1 MNLLS
6 EQLSEL
12 MNTMNGQ
19 SADSASV
26 FNIKAVVTQTGL
38 NPATIRAWERRYGF
52 PSPNRTAGGHR
63 QYSQRDIDTLK
74 WLSARQEEG
83 VSISHAV
90 DLWRTYVDRG
100 EDPLQVSTAVL
111 SDPGPLVIHALEGEQ
126 IDQLRQIWVTACL
139 NFDRVA
145 AEQVLASAFA
155 LFNPMTVCVELLQKG
170 LAEVGN
176 FWYEGEVS
184 VQREHFASAL
194 SVQRLEILIAA
205 SPAPTRPERIVVAT
219 APGDYHIFSPLLLTY
234 MLRQSGW
241 DVIYLGANVPA
252 NELAST
258 IEHVQPDLIIVAA
271 QLLHTAATMKEMAI
285 VSSTHGVPLA
295 FGGLVFNQMP
305 ELRGLIPGY
314 FLGESMVE
322 AVQWVSE
329 SLSQQLPPSQ
339 LQEPSEIYQRALKQ
353 FRERRAMIESH
364 IWGTFIATNKP
375 TGDLT
380 AINEDIAR
388 TIEAALKLGDAGLL
402 QDDMAWIEHLLMGYR
417 LPSSLIF
424 DYVLAYYQ
432 AARIH
437 LGESAS
443 LVVDWLAHLVSE

>member
-1 MNLLS
+1 MDKGVTINRPPRDGRMAFVRS
-6 EQLSEL
+6 P
-12 MNTMNGQ
+12 
-19 SADSASV
+19 D
-26 FNIKAVVTQTGL
+26 NI
-38 NPATIRAWERRYGF
+38 
-52 PSPNRTAGGHR
+52 S
-63 QYSQRDIDTLK
+63 
-74 WLSARQEEG
+74 
-83 VSISHAV
+83 
-90 DLWRTYVDRG
+90 
-100 EDPLQVSTAVL
+100 
-111 SDPGPLVIHALEGEQ
+111 
-126 IDQLRQIWVTACL
+126 
-139 NFDRVA
+139 
-145 AEQVLASAFA
+145 
-155 LFNPMTVCVELLQKG
+155 VELLQKG

-322 AVQWVSE
+322 AAA
-329 SLSQQLPPSQ
+329 P
-339 LQEPSEIYQRALKQ
+339 
-353 FRERRAMIESH
+353 
-364 IWGTFIATNKP
+364 
-375 TGDLT
+375 
-380 AINEDIAR
+380 
-388 TIEAALKLGDAGLL
+388 AALPVAGAIR
-402 QDDMAWIEHLLMGYR
+402 DI
-417 LPSSLIF
+417 P
-424 DYVLAYYQ
+424 
-432 AARIH
+432 
-437 LGESAS
+437 AS
-443 LVVDWLAHLVSE
+443 VEAVSGASRYD